1 MKTVISTRFRSVFVA
16 SMMSMI
22 SSYILILTDN
32 VVAGQVVGDNA
43 VVAMTLIFPIY
54 TLLLFISYVI
64 ANGLAMLASYAQGRE
79 DRDEVNRI
87 FSLGTILSVVSGV
100 LIFAIL
106 FMFKEEILSLWE
118 VSEHLMNYA
127 SDYYSGLR
135 LCQ

>member
-64 ANGLAMLASYAQGRE
+64 ANGLAMLASTHKAE
-79 DRDEVNRI
+79 KTE
-87 FSLGTILSVVSGV
+87 
-100 LIFAIL
+100 
-106 FMFKEEILSLWE
+106 MK
-118 VSEHLMNYA
+118 
-127 SDYYSGLR
+127 
-135 LCQ
+135 